1 MSENPTD
8 DDYMYIAHIYS
19 GKVDVLSLVIK
30 NPQGN
35 VITVDKVVRGVQK
48 LVNGETNYDE
58 VILLHGFID
67 KTKPVIIKLYDASM
81 HKNDIDID
89 DEFKE
94 HGIPMFWFDITFELY
109 KPITGIV
116 DMDAKIL
123 VMEELSNL
131 DHTDALL
138 MLAELIPIVF
148 KYGSFCTHGDIK
160 PDNIMKSL
168 DGNKYYFID
177 LDDISTKKCLY
188 GYERIT
194 YTPLFTS
201 QSQTYVNITTI
212 KQDLIEL
219 IGTAFKLLF
228 PDTPIRFITG
238 GKYNIL
244 YPLYIVAYNINE
256 HNIGDYDEK
265 LLMKLLIDIIF
276 EKNTDVHSFIK
287 LKRCEINI
295 TNEEIYKKFPLKSK
309 MI

>member
-1 MSENPTD
+1 
-8 DDYMYIAHIYS
+8 
-19 GKVDVLSLVIK
+19 
-30 NPQGN
+30 
-35 VITVDKVVRGVQK
+35 
-48 LVNGETNYDE
+48 
-58 VILLHGFID
+58 
-67 KTKPVIIKLYDASM
+67 
-81 HKNDIDID
+81 
-89 DEFKE
+89 
-94 HGIPMFWFDITFELY
+94 
-109 KPITGIV
+109 
-116 DMDAKIL
+116 
-123 VMEELSNL
+123 
-131 DHTDALL
+131 